1 MGAMFWVGVCSLL
14 LTLGVVAGH
23 MIFGSGRTTQA
34 VRDNKTHIQRTLD
47 DHSAQLLK
55 IRDQNYQHEKEVEE
69 HYRNTELHWTPQERP
84 WMTVRFDKID
94 QRFDKSDARF
104 DKLERMIRKEE
115 K

>member
-1 MGAMFWVGVCSLL
+1 MGAMFWIGAGSLMLTMILILVGASRW
-14 LTLGVVAGH
+14 T
-23 MIFGSGRTTQA
+23 GRTEQGFKDGS
-34 VRDNKTHIQRTLD
+34 RYIQQTLD

-84 WMTVRFDKID
+84 WMTVRFEKID
-94 QRFDKSDARF
+94 QRFDKTDARF

-115 K
+115 G